1 MDLVTL
7 HALKSLVGTFHRSA
21 IQAKLNRENLKA
33 QFLALMNSVDDRES
47 FDLSPSERSKTQ
59 EPTQLGNERIEC

>member
-1 MDLVTL
+1 MRKLWKI
-7 HALKSLVGTFHRSA
+7 LKRYLFCRG
-21 IQAKLNRENLKA
+21 KKKEKGCRENKIA
-33 QFLALMNSVDDRES
+33 QFLALLNSVDDRES